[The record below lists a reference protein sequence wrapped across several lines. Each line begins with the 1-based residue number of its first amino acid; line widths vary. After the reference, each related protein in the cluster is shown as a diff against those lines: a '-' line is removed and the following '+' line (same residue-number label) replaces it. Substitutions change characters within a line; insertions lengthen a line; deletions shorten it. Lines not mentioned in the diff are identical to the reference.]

1 MSEKKSNGAAQWE
14 RCQFE
19 SSMNK
24 NCFCP
29 QGCDA
34 RLMLILT
41 SIHIKQFIF
50 TQVQN
55 AYNTVYRGMFCQFS
69 ACKERYLNKYV
80 ALMQTNK
87 IMQLSQ
93 TLVYLHTKILNR
105 KNDIYKIQCQSQ
117 IILVLCKDQSSAC
130 IDTI

>member
-1 MSEKKSNGAAQWE
+1 MH
-14 RCQFE
+14 
-19 SSMNK
+19 K

-55 AYNTVYRGMFCQFS
+55 AYNTVYRGGMFCQFS
-69 ACKERYLNKYV
+69 VCKERYLNKYV

-105 KNDIYKIQCQSQ
+105 KNDYLHTKILNRKNDIYKIQCQSQ